1 MRVVPR
7 KDVLSQ
13 AVLLSKE
20 GGGEPEEN
28 KVDNQTGSEDCGDQN
43 LQGVGSLQAVLLE
56 GAGDSNEH
64 DTGCS
69 PGRRGVMQSL
79 QDGGSF
85 RVDLLEGEGNSEGQ
99 GGGSPQVVLLAGEG
113 HSEECDAKQSL
124 LGGGSLT
131 GRLCLQELSVS
142 NFYRPNE
149 GAGFYRSGPSGG
161 SQVSGGAP
169 YSPCWGQWT
178 RGTE

>member
-28 KVDNQTGSEDCGDQN
+28 KVDNQTGSEDCGEQN

-56 GAGDSNEH
+56 GAGDSDEH
-64 DTGCS
+64 DAGCS
-69 PGRRGVMQSL
+69 PGRRGRVSRMEAVSELISLRERVTVKDRVEAVPKLSSWQERVTVRNVMQS
-79 QDGGSF
+79 
-85 RVDLLEGEGNSEGQ
+85 RVSWVEA
-99 GGGSPQVVLLAGEG
+99 V
-113 HSEECDAKQSL
+113 
-124 LGGGSLT
+124 
-131 GRLCLQELSVS
+131 R
-142 NFYRPNE
+142 
-149 GAGFYRSGPSGG
+149 G